1 MSNSNLQ
8 KWPGFIVWPA
18 VFAFSIALWVL
29 IGMAAQELL
38 TGI

>member
-1 MSNSNLQ
+1 MASSNLH
-8 KWPGFIVWPA
+8 KWPGFIVWPI
-18 VFAFSIALWVL
+18 AFGVSLGLWWL